1 MGIIFAALHQDLAEH
16 LAGPTEFGGAR
27 DPLVPSGNGKA
38 LVASNIRQ
46 RVLAKVVDEANELLR
61 KRKVP
66 EIVGCTPHT
75 LRRTYIS
82 LLLAAG
88 CDPAYVQQQV
98 GHTDPM
104 LTLRIYQQ
112 LLKRKRREEYRDRV
126 NELLGTSP
134 AALSKPP
141 DLAGEP
147 VLAPKSAP
155 NSLVQLPER
164 V

>member
-1 MGIIFAALHQDLAEH
+1 VE
-16 LAGPTEFGGAR
+16 
-27 DPLVPSGNGKA
+27 
-38 LVASNIRQ
+38 
-46 RVLAKVVDEANELLR
+46 
-61 KRKVP
+61 
-66 EIVGCTPHT
+66 CTPHT
-75 LRRTYIS
+75 LRGTYIS

-104 LTLRIYQQ
+104 LTLLIYQQ

-134 AALSKPP
+134 AALSRLP

-147 VLAPKSAP
+147 EFARKSAP
-155 NSLVQLPER
+155 NSLVQAA
-164 V
+164 